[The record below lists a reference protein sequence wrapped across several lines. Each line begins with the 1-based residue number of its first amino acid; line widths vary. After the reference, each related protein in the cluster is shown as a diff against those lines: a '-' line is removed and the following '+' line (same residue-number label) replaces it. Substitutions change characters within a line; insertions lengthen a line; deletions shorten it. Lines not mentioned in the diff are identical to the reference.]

1 MCLILCPL
9 CWLQHRTE
17 GTRPPPSGTSLCA
30 RVLHL
35 GSESSC
41 SHAGSTW
48 QETGCTQPLWP
59 SSHARAFLACEGG
72 SPLERLVNSTS
83 RLWLNKQ
90 LSRRLR
96 RLRFICFG
104 GSGAGSLGR
113 GACWGHTG
121 GRLQLP
127 ARVTQRP
134 GPIKGKRGQVWSGG
148 DLEYL
153 PSRGQLLGA
162 TVCNG
167 RRRTG

>member
-1 MCLILCPL
+1 MCAGVASGKRKLLLACWVHLAGNRLHPAPL
-9 CWLQHRTE
+9 
-17 GTRPPPSGTSLCA
+17 
-30 RVLHL
+30 
-35 GSESSC
+35 
-41 SHAGSTW
+41 
-48 QETGCTQPLWP
+48 
-59 SSHARAFLACEGG
+59 AFLTREGG

-104 GSGAGSLGR
+104 GPGAGSLGR

-153 PSRGQLLGA
+153 PSRGELLSA

-167 RRRTG
+167 RRTG